1 MLNFFHRTMRTGAI
15 RGLLARKACLAY
27 KVPKARKARA
37 GPQVLEGLEGL
48 EGFKEIKVFGGRRE
62 HVAFEDFAVLRD
74 CAVLLDPK
82 ARKESKAP
90 MVLKV

>member
-37 GPQVLEGLEGL
+37 GPQVLEGLEG
-48 EGFKEIKVFGGRRE
+48 FKEIKVFGGRRE

-74 CAVLLDPK
+74 CAVWLDPK